1 MQFFRSC
8 FRERGSPNGEDFY
21 PQTRRFP
28 AAILGGSQGEATQYT
43 DKKTAQAVCNAYE
56 NGLSGRNEMKEKG
69 WRPFWAALLAAL
81 LVLLPLVGGTVLLT
95 RRSLRTRLASRP
107 QGGIAIRQPKEE
119 NRLSLLVCI
128 APTETTAPGFL
139 LLYLN
144 ASQNCIHA
152 LALPGE
158 LTVPFGA
165 DETALSDCYRAAGP
179 ARCREALLS
188 ALSLPED
195 THYLALAPS
204 VLQAIADRY
213 GMLRVG
219 FSGALTAEELAL
231 TGCSSNVQAVS
242 AREAEE
248 LLNGMEDTVPPAHKA
263 AAELVET
270 LMGTT
275 PLKQISK
282 RIDVKWEDPVVP
294 RYNGQ
299 RSQRVQCSPVPG
311 VETEKARQSIATQ
324 IEQIPLPD
332 GYRLQW
338 QGERNASTKSMQYL
352 FKNFPFAIILMI
364 SILIMLFKD
373 YRKPVIIFCTIP
385 LVFVGVVAV
394 MLLTGKT
401 FNFVAIV
408 GTLGLIG
415 MIIKNGIVLMDE
427 ITLQINQGV
436 EPVTALIDSSQSRL
450 RPVMMAS
457 LTTILGM
464 IPLLPDA
471 MFGSLAASIMGGLLF
486 GTLITLLFI
495 PILYALFFHIK
506 KTDK

>member
-1 MQFFRSC
+1 
-8 FRERGSPNGEDFY
+8 
-21 PQTRRFP
+21 
-28 AAILGGSQGEATQYT
+28 
-43 DKKTAQAVCNAYE
+43 
-56 NGLSGRNEMKEKG
+56 MKEKG

-107 QGGIAIRQPKEE
+107 QSGIAIRQPKEE

-248 LLNGMEDTVPPAHKA
+248 LLNGMEDTVSPAHKA
-263 AAELVET
+263 AARAAVWDAFSGRSWNFCPLPCR
-270 LMGTT
+270 T
-275 PLKQISK
+275 PCAPTA
-282 RIDVKWEDPVVP
+282 RA
-294 RYNGQ
+294 
-299 RSQRVQCSPVPG
+299 CSP
-311 VETEKARQSIATQ
+311 I
-324 IEQIPLPD
+324 
-332 GYRLQW
+332 
-338 QGERNASTKSMQYL
+338 
-352 FKNFPFAIILMI
+352 
-364 SILIMLFKD
+364 
-373 YRKPVIIFCTIP
+373 
-385 LVFVGVVAV
+385 
-394 MLLTGKT
+394 
-401 FNFVAIV
+401 
-408 GTLGLIG
+408 
-415 MIIKNGIVLMDE
+415 
-427 ITLQINQGV
+427 
-436 EPVTALIDSSQSRL
+436 
-450 RPVMMAS
+450 
-457 LTTILGM
+457 
-464 IPLLPDA
+464 
-471 MFGSLAASIMGGLLF
+471 
-486 GTLITLLFI
+486 
-495 PILYALFFHIK
+495 
-506 KTDK
+506 

>member
-1 MQFFRSC
+1 
-8 FRERGSPNGEDFY
+8 
-21 PQTRRFP
+21 
-28 AAILGGSQGEATQYT
+28 
-43 DKKTAQAVCNAYE
+43 
-56 NGLSGRNEMKEKG
+56 MKEKG

-107 QGGIAIRQPKEE
+107 QSGVAIRQPKEE

-165 DETALSDCYRAAGP
+165 DEASLADCYRAAGP

-231 TGCSSNVQAVS
+231 TGCSSNVQAIS

-263 AAELVET
+263 AARAAVWDAFFRQELE
-270 LMGTT
+270 L
-275 PLKQISK
+275 
-282 RIDVKWEDPVVP
+282 
-294 RYNGQ
+294 
-299 RSQRVQCSPVPG
+299 
-311 VETEKARQSIATQ
+311 
-324 IEQIPLPD
+324 LP
-332 GYRLQW
+332 
-338 QGERNASTKSMQYL
+338 A
-352 FKNFPFAIILMI
+352 A
-364 SILIMLFKD
+364 
-373 YRKPVIIFCTIP
+373 
-385 LVFVGVVAV
+385 
-394 MLLTGKT
+394 
-401 FNFVAIV
+401 
-408 GTLGLIG
+408 
-415 MIIKNGIVLMDE
+415 
-427 ITLQINQGV
+427 
-436 EPVTALIDSSQSRL
+436 
-450 RPVMMAS
+450 
-457 LTTILGM
+457 
-464 IPLLPDA
+464 LPDA
-471 MFGSLAASIMGGLLF
+471 APSGTRPHTFQFIVIFSVIHDYTPLYLFGS
-486 GTLITLLFI
+486 
-495 PILYALFFHIK
+495 
-506 KTDK
+506 

>member
-28 AAILGGSQGEATQYT
+28 AAILGGLQGEATQYT

-56 NGLSGRNEMKEKG
+56 NGFSGRNEMKEKG

-107 QGGIAIRQPKEE
+107 QSGVAIRQPKEE

-144 ASQNCIHA
+144 ASQNCVHA

-179 ARCREALLS
+179 ARCREALPS

-231 TGCSSNVQAVS
+231 TGCSSNVQAIS

-263 AAELVET
+263 AARAAVWDAFFRQELE
-270 LMGTT
+270 LL
-275 PLKQISK
+275 P
-282 RIDVKWEDPVVP
+282 
-294 RYNGQ
+294 
-299 RSQRVQCSPVPG
+299 
-311 VETEKARQSIATQ
+311 AT
-324 IEQIPLPD
+324 
-332 GYRLQW
+332 
-338 QGERNASTKSMQYL
+338 
-352 FKNFPFAIILMI
+352 
-364 SILIMLFKD
+364 
-373 YRKPVIIFCTIP
+373 
-385 LVFVGVVAV
+385 
-394 MLLTGKT
+394 
-401 FNFVAIV
+401 
-408 GTLGLIG
+408 
-415 MIIKNGIVLMDE
+415 
-427 ITLQINQGV
+427 
-436 EPVTALIDSSQSRL
+436 
-450 RPVMMAS
+450 
-457 LTTILGM
+457 
-464 IPLLPDA
+464 LPDA
-471 MFGSLAASIMGGLLF
+471 LRAHSSSLLTDLTAQDLLILEDTLEFLADRSAAIHTEALPGEWDGECY
-486 GTLITLLFI
+486 TLTDDSRAAVQ
-495 PILYALFFHIK
+495 ALFNVSP
-506 KTDK
+506 TEAQLSSASEP